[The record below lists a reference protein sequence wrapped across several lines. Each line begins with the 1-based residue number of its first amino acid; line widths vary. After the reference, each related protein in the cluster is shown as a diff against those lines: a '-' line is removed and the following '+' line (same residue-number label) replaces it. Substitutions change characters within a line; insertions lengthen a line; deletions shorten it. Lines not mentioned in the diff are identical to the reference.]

1 MNAVYEVTFGPAA
14 IRTFQ
19 SLGGRARLLAEALL
33 TELADG
39 PNADKEV
46 ELKFDSD
53 GNCEFLTSP
62 AAHVGDIYTATP
74 LSFDAYTAL
83 HRQMDH
89 YELWRLEREQGRPV
103 ADRGF
108 YVLDILPPESGF
120 SRGTRQ
126 L

>member
-1 MNAVYEVTFGPAA
+1 VNAVYEVTLGPVAV
-14 IRTFQ
+14 RTFL
-19 SLGGRARLLAEALL
+19 SLGARARLLAEALL
-33 TELADG
+33 TELANG

-46 ELKFDSD
+46 ELKFDPD

-62 AAHVGDIYTATP
+62 AAHVGDTYTATP

-83 HRQMDH
+83 HRQMDQ
-89 YELWRLEREQGRPV
+89 YELWRLAREQGRPV

-108 YVLDILPPESGF
+108 YVLDILPPESGY
-120 SRGTRQ
+120 SPGTRQ